1 MKTTLKKAL
10 DNQYLSYYLWIVV
23 SRLVP
28 IAIIAW
34 EYELYKKETETTYQ
48 IGFIGG
54 ILLLWL
60 ALRFGADIRDFA
72 KDMKEGFFREF
83 SLTIAK
89 SSPYIFMFVVA
100 FLAKTMAEDFMFIA
114 TTLLVTH
121 LLGSALRA
129 NHKRIR
135 RKKLQD
141 RGYVNVLRD

>member
-10 DNQYLSYYLWIVV
+10 NSQYLSYYLWIIV
-23 SRLVP
+23 SRVLP
-28 IAIIAW
+28 IVIIGL
-34 EYELYKKETETTYQ
+34 EYDLFQKETETTYKV
-48 IGFIGG
+48 GFVGG

-72 KDMKEGFFREF
+72 KDMREGFFREF

-100 FLAKTMAEDFMFIA
+100 YLASSMAEDFMFIA

-135 RKKLQD
+135 RKKLQK